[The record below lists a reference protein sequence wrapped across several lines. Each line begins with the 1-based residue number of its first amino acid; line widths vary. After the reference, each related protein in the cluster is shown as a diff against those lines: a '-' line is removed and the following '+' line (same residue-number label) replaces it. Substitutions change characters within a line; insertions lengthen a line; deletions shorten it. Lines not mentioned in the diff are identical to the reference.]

1 MKKTDF
7 KSEYM
12 LLDRLRIDCEY
23 YIKNK
28 NMGANAK
35 CLWALDEKK
44 QIEKMR
50 ELYDLLPIKPEWL
63 TKEKIDEYEKKMIK
77 L

>member
-1 MKKTDF
+1 MTQAQF
-7 KSEYM
+7 KNEYM

-23 YIKNK
+23 YIQNQKL
-28 NMGANAK
+28 GANAK

-50 ELYDLLPIKPEWL
+50 ELYDLLPVKPEWL
-63 TKEKIDEYEKKMIK
+63 TKEQIDEYEKKIIK